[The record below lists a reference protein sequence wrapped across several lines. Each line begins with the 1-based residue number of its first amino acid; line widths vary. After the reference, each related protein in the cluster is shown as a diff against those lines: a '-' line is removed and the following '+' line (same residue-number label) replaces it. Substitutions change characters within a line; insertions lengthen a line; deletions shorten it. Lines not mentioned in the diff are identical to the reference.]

1 MVIIIAC
8 YGNFTVT
15 PGYSCLPT
23 TKLGMNTTYSG
34 GAGNAVRSPSR
45 PAVLAGGEPLLP
57 GSERGRTVGPR
68 EPSVDR
74 ITHAGRGGAGNT
86 RSPSTNGRIDLA
98 KEEALEQKVLAE
110 RRGRELAADI
120 PISTGRGGAGN
131 IGGSRSRSRQ
141 RRAGELTPERLGY
154 HKDVDVSRTTT
165 RTSSAGNHGYVSGG
179 RGGYGNIIPEA
190 DLTPEERAKREAE
203 ARQEA
208 AIWEKHRQEHSGG
221 LHSSGKGG
229 YGNLAPVVSNDI
241 DLSSLSL
248 EEQEARAKLHT
259 HDHGFMTGKG
269 GAGNYHSKPPID
281 ENGRGRDSNRSS
293 GGGLMQNIF
302 RSLSRSTGRKE

>member
-1 MVIIIAC
+1 MSTGRRV
-8 YGNFTVT
+8 
-15 PGYSCLPT
+15 P
-23 TKLGMNTTYSG
+23 LGG
-34 GAGNAVRSPSR
+34 VGNAVRSPSR
-45 PAVLAGGEPLLP
+45 PAVLAGGEPLIP
-57 GSERGRTVGPR
+57 GSERGRTIGPR
-68 EPSVDR
+68 DTSVDR
-74 ITHAGRGGAGNT
+74 VTHAGRGGMGNT
-86 RSPSTNGRIDLA
+86 RSPSTQGRAEIA
-98 KEEALEQKVLAE
+98 KEEAFEQKLLAE
-110 RRGRELAADI
+110 RRGREADV

-141 RRAGELTPERLGY
+141 RRVGELLPEHGGY
-154 HKDVDVSRTTT
+154 HKDIDVSRTTT
-165 RTSSAGNHGYVSGG
+165 RSTAVGQPVYVSGG
-179 RGGYGNIIPEA
+179 RGGYGNIIPESE
-190 DLTPEERAKREAE
+190 LSPEDRARREAE

-259 HDHGFMTGKG
+259 HEHGFMTGKG
-269 GAGNYHSKPPID
+269 GAGNYHAKPPVE
-281 ENGRGRDSNRSS
+281 ENGRGRDSNRSN

-302 RSLSRSTGRKE
+302 RSLSRSTGRRD